1 VAHAERRIEPW
12 AVGVVAVLALGLAG
26 PIAFLWVAVHAP
38 PERVA
43 TDPWRAS
50 LAQDAEERV
59 RASGL
64 DTGWDVTLVAQR
76 TSTGVRVALAPA
88 TTRRPL
94 PDDVV
99 LRLRRERPER
109 ADLDAEIALVRSG
122 DSWTADVPLPAP
134 GRWRLLARAGAGDVW
149 IERSFALEVP
159 P

>member
-1 VAHAERRIEPW
+1 MARAERRIEPW
-12 AVGVVAVLALGLAG
+12 AAGTALVLALGLAG
-26 PIAFLWVAVHAP
+26 PIAFLWIAVHAP

-59 RASGL
+59 RGSGR
-64 DTGWDVTLVAQR
+64 DTGWDVSLVAER
-76 TSTGVRVALAPA
+76 TSTGVRVELAPA

-94 PDDVV
+94 PEDVV
-99 LRLRRERPER
+99 VRLRRERPER
-109 ADLDAEIALVRSG
+109 ADLDAEIALERVDGRFR
-122 DSWTADVPLPAP
+122 AEVPLPAP

-149 IERSFALEVP
+149 IERSFALVVP

>member
-1 VAHAERRIEPW
+1 MAHAERRIEPW
-12 AVGVVAVLALGLAG
+12 AVGVAGALALGLAG
-26 PIAFLWVAVHAP
+26 PIAFLWLAVHAP

-59 RASGL
+59 RGSGR
-64 DTGWDVTLVAQR
+64 DTGWDVTLHAER
-76 TSTGVRVALAPA
+76 TATGVRVALVPA

-99 LRLRRERPER
+99 VRLRRERPER
-109 ADLDAEIALVRSG
+109 VDLDAEIALERVDGR
-122 DSWTADVPLPAP
+122 WTADVPLPAP
-134 GRWRLLARAGAGDVW
+134 GRWQLLARAGAGDVW
-149 IERSFALEVP
+149 IERSFALVVP